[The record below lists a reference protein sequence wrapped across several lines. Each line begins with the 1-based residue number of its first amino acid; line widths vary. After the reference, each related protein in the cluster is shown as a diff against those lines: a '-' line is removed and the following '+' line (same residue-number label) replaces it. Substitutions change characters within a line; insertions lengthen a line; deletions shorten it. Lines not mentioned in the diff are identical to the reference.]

1 MAGEARATK
10 VVEVVVSP
18 DISPEQITELV
29 IGVGGIGPGGRE
41 CRMCGL
47 VGVDL
52 RLTGQDPEIDPPSGA
67 RSMVV
72 S

>member
-1 MAGEARATK
+1 MPHEARETK

-18 DISPEQITELV
+18 EISPEQITELV
-29 IGVGGIGPGGRE
+29 VQVGGLGLGGRD
-41 CRMCGL
+41 CRFCGL
-47 VGVDL
+47 IGVDL
-52 RLTGQDPEIDPPSGA
+52 RLTGQDPEIDAPSGA

>member
-1 MAGEARATK
+1 MPSEAREMK

-18 DISPEQITELV
+18 EINPEQITELV
-29 IGVGGIGPGGRE
+29 VQVGGLVGRE
-41 CRMCGL
+41 CRTCGL

-52 RLTGQDPEIDPPSGA
+52 HLTGQDPEIDTPSGA
-67 RSMVV
+67 RSILV